1 MAILST
7 QQLVQRVIDDFQL
20 HPEKLGGTPTPIAAN
35 KLDTLTFP
43 DGKPLPPSLKQWL
56 AFDAASL
63 GLFSDLANLVITP
76 TSLSDWGNHLLFNT
90 MQRLLL
96 PENVYAL
103 YPNSSSYEMWFLYT
117 GQADDVGEYP
127 IFVAVRDDDDFA
139 QLFAPNFAIWLAIW
153 HKIPDFSLY
162 QYMVHEFRSLFG
174 HPDYRTAMREQSA
187 LNFRSNRIC
196 DIYGQAIA
204 INGTLT
210 RWYSKDEVIV
220 DLRKQGFDDQRINQ
234 ILGIDLSDL

>member
-1 MAILST
+1 MPISSS
-7 QQLVQRVIDDFQL
+7 QQLIQSVIDEFQQ
-20 HPEKLGGTPTPIAAN
+20 HPEKLGSAPTPLDPEVLAN
-35 KLDTLTFP
+35 LTFP
-43 DGKPLPPSLKQWL
+43 DGKALPPSLKQWL

-76 TSLSDWGNHLLFNT
+76 TSLSDWGNHLLFDT

-96 PENVYAL
+96 PENIYAF
-103 YPNSSSYEMWFLYT
+103 YPGWSSYEMWFLYA
-117 GQADDVGEYP
+117 GQADDEGEYP

-139 QLFAPNFAIWLAIW
+139 QLFAPNFAVWLAIW

-162 QYMVHEFRSLFG
+162 QYYVREFKSLFG

-196 DIYGQAIA
+196 DIYGEAIA

-210 RWYSKDEVIV
+210 RWCSKDEVIA
-220 DLRKQGFDDQRINQ
+220 DLRKQGFDDERIKP
-234 ILGIDLSDL
+234 ILEIHFSGL